1 MLGRRLAARAKW
13 RRTERLSLILDGT
26 VWRRAWPAR
35 AYLCDLTSC
44 YSISPG
50 RDFPCPID
58 MGEPIKKLTIEG
70 FKSIRK
76 VEDFELRSLNVMI
89 GANGAGKSNFVG
101 FFRLLRELIEQRLQ
115 LTVTTEG
122 GADALLYLGPR
133 VTQQLVA
140 KVYFG
145 NNGYEFALRPTVDNR
160 LVFADE
166 AAFFRGQ
173 FGPIRSSLGSG
184 HTEARL
190 KDRKDDPGIS
200 ARHGVPYYVF
210 DAVSSW
216 VVYHFHDTS
225 ATAGVRRQGP
235 INDNESLRPNAENL
249 AAYLYR
255 IQSTHPHTYEKIR
268 DVVRLAAPF
277 FDDFKLRP
285 VPTKPELIQLEWL
298 QKDSDYPFRASQLSD
313 GTLRFMCMATA
324 LLQPSLPAT
333 VLFDEPEL
341 GLHPYA
347 LTLLANLFQQAARSY
362 GPYVSKQVIVSTQ
375 SAPLL
380 NEFAPEDVIIVER
393 SHGESTFRRLES
405 ANLSEW
411 LQEYALGELWQ
422 KNVLGGRPQNEDS
435 PEPSKVGGG
444 SNGEREES

>member
-1 MLGRRLAARAKW
+1 
-13 RRTERLSLILDGT
+13 
-26 VWRRAWPAR
+26 
-35 AYLCDLTSC
+35 
-44 YSISPG
+44 
-50 RDFPCPID
+50 

-76 VEDFELRSLNVMI
+76 LEDFELRSLNVMI

-115 LTVTTEG
+115 LAATTEG
-122 GADALLYLGPR
+122 GADALLYMGPK
-133 VTQQLVA
+133 VTQQFVA
-140 KVYFG
+140 KLYFG
-145 NNGYEFALRPTVDNR
+145 NNGYEFALKPTADNR

-166 AAFFRGQ
+166 ATFFKGQ
-173 FGPIRSSLGSG
+173 FGPSRRSLGSG

-190 KDRKDDPGIS
+190 KDLKDDPGIR
-200 ARHGVPYYVF
+200 AKHGVPHYVY

-225 ATAGVRRQGP
+225 ATAGVCRQGA
-235 INDNESLRPNAENL
+235 INDNVSLRPNADNL

-255 IQSTHPHTYEKIR
+255 IQSTHLYIYQKIR

-285 VPTKPELIQLEWL
+285 VPGTELIQLEWS
-298 QKDSDYPFRASQLSD
+298 QKDSDYLFRASQLSD
-313 GTLRFMCMATA
+313 GTLRFICLATA

-347 LTLLANLFQQAARSY
+347 LTLLANLFQQAAGKKY
-362 GPYVSKQVIVSTQ
+362 GLHASKQVIVSTQ
-375 SAPLL
+375 SAPLIS
-380 NEFAPEDVIIVER
+380 EFAPEDVIIVER
-393 SHGESTFRRLES
+393 TRGQSTFRRLES

-411 LQEYALGELWQ
+411 LQEYTLGELWQ

-435 PEPSKVGGG
+435 PEPRKGGG
-444 SNGEREES
+444 GPNGERENS